1 MDNPLTAL
9 DCSQRDQG
17 IIINSYTTVLRH
29 AQVPYELF
37 SNYWRDVHGP
47 LCSRMPGLGWYVQY
61 HFAREQDAHLWPKTE
76 GIAALP
82 GYTLDGAVEI
92 GFGSTDDQ
100 QRFKAASKV
109 LFADEQNMFEETLC
123 YNLPTGST
131 TFVDYL
137 ANPNPNETDPL
148 DRLHVHFHG
157 QPGDE
162 PGFMTFFTEQLAPAL
177 AADPLVLK
185 LRLHLPTPY
194 DNARP
199 APPSPNVRHEA
210 PAARL
215 HLAMLELVFE
225 SALARRQFYGS
236 HTFRQATVGLSE
248 HVRYVTPFAV
258 RGVFTYVRDGEMTLA
273 GLRGSRAAQLIRQLG
288 ATNQIAA
295 ESKAFFAPPPK
306 YPGFNGR

>member
-17 IIINSYTTVLRH
+17 IAVNSYTTVLRH
-29 AQVPYELF
+29 PQVPYELF
-37 SNYWRDVHGP
+37 SAYWRDVQGP
-47 LCSRMPGLGWYVQY
+47 LCSRLPGLGWYVQY
-61 HFAREQDAHLWPKTE
+61 HFARAQDAHLWPQVE

-82 GYTLDGAVEI
+82 GYVLDGAVEL
-92 GFGSTDDQ
+92 GFGSGDAQ

-109 LFADEQNMFEETLC
+109 LFADEQNLFEETLC
-123 YNLPTGST
+123 YGLPNGST

-157 QPGDE
+157 QPGERDAFE
-162 PGFMTFFTEQLAPAL
+162 AFFNEQLAPAL
-177 AADPLVLK
+177 AVDPLVLK
-185 LRLHLPTPY
+185 LRLHLPEPY
-194 DNARP
+194 DNAHP
-199 APPSPNVRHEA
+199 APPSPNVRHDA

-236 HTFRQATVGLSE
+236 NGFRQAVVGLSQ

-258 RGVFTYVRDGEMTLA
+258 QGVFTYVRDGELTLA
-273 GLRGSRAAQLIRQLG
+273 GLRGSRAAQLVRQLG
-288 ATNQIAA
+288 ALNQTDAQT
-295 ESKAFFAPPPK
+295 KALFAPPSK
-306 YPGFNGR
+306 